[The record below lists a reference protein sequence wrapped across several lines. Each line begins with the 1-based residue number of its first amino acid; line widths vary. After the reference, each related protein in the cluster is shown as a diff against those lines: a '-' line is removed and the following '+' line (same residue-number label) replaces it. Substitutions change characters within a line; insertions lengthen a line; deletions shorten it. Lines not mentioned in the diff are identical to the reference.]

1 MKTTTKTKTP
11 ILTNQVVKAKAP
23 VRTTYISKWERYV
36 INTAIDYWMK
46 NAPKSELE
54 ELVIDRFKDVQSKF
68 TKQPEVK
75 KES

>member
-11 ILTNQVVKAKAP
+11 TLTNEVVKAKAP

-46 NAPKSELE
+46 NATKSELE
-54 ELVIDRFKDVQSKF
+54 ELVIDRFKEVQVKF
-68 TKQPEVK
+68 NKSGQV
-75 KES
+75 

>member
-11 ILTNQVVKAKAP
+11 TLTNEVVKAKAP

-36 INTAIDYWMK
+36 INTAIDYWMR

-54 ELVIDRFKDVQSKF
+54 ELVIDRFKDVQVKF
-68 TKQPEVK
+68 NKSGQV
-75 KES
+75 

>member
-11 ILTNQVVKAKAP
+11 TLINEVVKVKAP

-46 NAPKSELE
+46 NATKSELE
-54 ELVIDRFKDVQSKF
+54 ELVIDRFKDVQVKF
-68 TKQPEVK
+68 NKSGQV
-75 KES
+75 

>member
-11 ILTNQVVKAKAP
+11 TLTNQVVKAKAP

-46 NAPKSELE
+46 SAPKSELE

-75 KES
+75 RES